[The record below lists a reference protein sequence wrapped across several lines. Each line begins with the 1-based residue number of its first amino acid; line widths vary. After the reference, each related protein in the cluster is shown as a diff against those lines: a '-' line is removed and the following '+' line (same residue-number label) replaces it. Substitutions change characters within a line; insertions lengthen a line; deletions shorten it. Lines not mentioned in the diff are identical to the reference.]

1 MRNLLFII
9 LVLSLLPCTLAAET
23 QRVLLI
29 GNSYTFYNH
38 LPKVL
43 EALSRQTTCPL
54 EVESYTAG
62 AMSLHGFLTMPQHA
76 KARQLAESGRYDW
89 LILQDQSQAPAH
101 TPDEVMLS
109 IQKWADIARKHKT
122 KVLLFL
128 TWAHATRQG
137 ARMQPLAD
145 MQERTSTTY
154 CRAALNTR
162 ARVAPV
168 GEAWAAWYRKNP
180 ASPLHADDCSHPNPM
195 GTYLAACVLHA
206 ALSGKVLKGIPGT
219 LRAGGRTIIN
229 IPATTARELQKTAN
243 TTLKNFT
250 PATFL
255 EKQEQK
261 SAARPSAAD
270 IKQHLHKGM
279 NIRKLMEFAGKPIM
293 VTNHAGRKTNQFQLR
308 DNAELC
314 AYCTPSGQIQ
324 QISIATP
331 GQMADIIDLN
341 EL

>member
-43 EALSRQTTCPL
+43 EALSRQTSCPL

-137 ARMQPLAD
+137 AVCSPWLICRSAPAPPIAGQP
-145 MQERTSTTY
+145 
-154 CRAALNTR
+154 
-162 ARVAPV
+162 
-168 GEAWAAWYRKNP
+168 
-180 ASPLHADDCSHPNPM
+180 
-195 GTYLAACVLHA
+195 
-206 ALSGKVLKGIPGT
+206 
-219 LRAGGRTIIN
+219 
-229 IPATTARELQKTAN
+229 
-243 TTLKNFT
+243 
-250 PATFL
+250 
-255 EKQEQK
+255 
-261 SAARPSAAD
+261 
-270 IKQHLHKGM
+270 
-279 NIRKLMEFAGKPIM
+279 
-293 VTNHAGRKTNQFQLR
+293 
-308 DNAELC
+308 
-314 AYCTPSGQIQ
+314 
-324 QISIATP
+324 
-331 GQMADIIDLN
+331 
-341 EL
+341 

>member
-168 GEAWAAWYRKNP
+168 GEAWASWYRKKP
-180 ASPLHADDCSHPNPM
+180 GTPLHSDDCSHPNPM
-195 GTYLAACVLHA
+195 GSYLAACVLHA
-206 ALSGKVLKGIPGT
+206 SITGKALKGVPGT
-219 LRAGGRTIIN
+219 LKAGGRTLVN
-229 IPATTARELQKTAN
+229 IPAATARELQKTAN
-243 TTLKNFT
+243 ATLKTFT
-250 PATFL
+250 PDSYL
-255 EKQEQK
+255 EKQQK
-261 SAARPSAAD
+261 KAAARPSAND
-270 IKQHLHKGM
+270 IKQALRCNM
-279 NIRKLMEFAGKPIM
+279 NIKELMKLTGKPVMI
-293 VTNHAGRKTNQFQLR
+293 TNHSGRRTYQFQLR

-314 AYCTPSGQIQ
+314 AYCSVSGIIQ
-324 QISIATP
+324 QISIAAP
-331 GQMADIIDLN
+331 GQMVDIIDLSRI
-341 EL
+341 